1 MKLVIEI
8 DPDRPEEIVIRAH
21 RSDERLRA
29 LAAAVER
36 AVSDPG
42 EIALRSGEGEV
53 FIKTA
58 EILFCEVAGE
68 RLWVHTARDVYESSG
83 RLYELEAVLPRYFV
97 RAGKGALV
105 NVRQISSISRS
116 PTGVGEV
123 RFFSSEK
130 KTYISRR
137 YYKVVRDEI
146 EEERLRT

>member
-29 LAAAVER
+29 LAATVER

-58 EILFCEVAGE
+58 EILFCEMAGE

-105 NVRQISSISRS
+105 NVRQISSITQSIRS
-116 PTGVGEV
+116 IP
-123 RFFSSEK
+123 F
-130 KTYISRR
+130 
-137 YYKVVRDEI
+137 
-146 EEERLRT
+146 